1 MGLRNKI
8 HREICQQAS
17 RDISL
22 PVGSVYRKLLCENA
36 RNNWKL
42 QENGAQNGAQ
52 CEKTAYFKSVSDAEF
67 FICPDSNDKDLR
79 LNKDL
84 KSKEPYVTK
93 TKILGHH

>member
-1 MGLRNKI
+1 MK
-8 HREICQQAS
+8 
-17 RDISL
+17 
-22 PVGSVYRKLLCENA
+22 
-36 RNNWKL
+36 
-42 QENGAQNGAQ
+42 QENSAQNVTTSLA